1 MGTEWVSSIC
11 VLLRIYYCPPPCIW
25 VQYGRMGI
33 WYKSTIKNIVL
44 YSLCIWVQYG
54 RMGIWYKSTI
64 KNIVLS
70 PHACIRVQYG
80 RMGIWY
86 KSNIKNIVYLHLY
99 IYSVWDMGTVW

>member
-1 MGTEWVSSIC
+1 
-11 VLLRIYYCPPPCIW
+11 
-25 VQYGRMGI
+25 MGI

>member
-11 VLLRIYYCPPPCIW
+11 VLLRIYYCPPP
-25 VQYGRMGI
+25 
-33 WYKSTIKNIVL
+33 
-44 YSLCIWVQYG
+44 CIWVQYG

-86 KSNIKNIVYLHLY
+86 KSNIKYIVYLHLY

>member
-11 VLLRIYYCPPPCIW
+11 VLLRIYYCPPP
-25 VQYGRMGI
+25 
-33 WYKSTIKNIVL
+33 
-44 YSLCIWVQYG
+44 CIWVQYG